1 MTEQEKYLA
10 YLRALKGRFQKLC
23 RLRFLNPD
31 GSTAFFVD
39 NNPRNKYSGA
49 FVADGALTVNL
60 QNGVRRTAS
69 VTLANVDGAFDY
81 NVNHLWFGQEI
92 ALDEGLVLPNGEDY
106 YIQQGVFLLEDP
118 EETIQPGNRTIT
130 YRLVDKWA
138 NLDGT
143 LWGKLEGTYKG
154 ALGTNIFE
162 QINALLKDD
171 KGNGQKVDS
180 VAPVYT
186 EYYNGKTQT
195 LPDGKTARL
204 TDAPYTLTVE
214 PGSGTYAAV
223 ILGFAE
229 MLNAWV
235 GYDATGRLRIDPS
248 QDDLLDINKPIS
260 YAFSMEE
267 STLLGLTYTVKNT
280 EVYNDYIVL
289 GEELDDN
296 SQPGARATNFDPMS
310 DTNVNLI
317 GRKTVWTSENGYTTQ
332 TQCRDR
338 AEWEMKRA
346 TVLQKSVNISCGQFF
361 HLTENT
367 LVTVARTDKPG
378 APIERHLVMGFTRPL
393 AADGAMTISAV
404 SVADFPTAT
413 VTLWPPK
420 ANE

>member
-1 MTEQEKYLA
+1 
-10 YLRALKGRFQKLC
+10 
-23 RLRFLNPD
+23 
-31 GSTAFFVD
+31 
-39 NNPRNKYSGA
+39 
-49 FVADGALTVNL
+49 
-60 QNGVRRTAS
+60 
-69 VTLANVDGAFDY
+69 
-81 NVNHLWFGQEI
+81 
-92 ALDEGLVLPNGEDY
+92 
-106 YIQQGVFLLEDP
+106 
-118 EETIQPGNRTIT
+118 
-130 YRLVDKWA
+130 
-138 NLDGT
+138 
-143 LWGKLEGTYKG
+143 
-154 ALGTNIFE
+154 
-162 QINALLKDD
+162 
-171 KGNGQKVDS
+171 
-180 VAPVYT
+180 
-186 EYYNGKTQT
+186 
-195 LPDGKTARL
+195 
-204 TDAPYTLTVE
+204 
-214 PGSGTYAAV
+214 
-223 ILGFAE
+223 

-296 SQPGARATNFDPMS
+296 SQPGARATNLDPMS